1 MFAMTIDWRTF
12 TTIGD
17 ETIIERGEI
26 PLHISADDYDS
37 ALAEATAVAQ
47 RVARGFNETKANFF
61 YRIIH

>member
-1 MFAMTIDWRTF
+1 MFAMIIDWRTF
-12 TTIGD
+12 TKIGG

-37 ALAEATAVAQ
+37 ALSEATAVAQ
-47 RVARGFNETKANFF
+47 RMARSFNETKADFF